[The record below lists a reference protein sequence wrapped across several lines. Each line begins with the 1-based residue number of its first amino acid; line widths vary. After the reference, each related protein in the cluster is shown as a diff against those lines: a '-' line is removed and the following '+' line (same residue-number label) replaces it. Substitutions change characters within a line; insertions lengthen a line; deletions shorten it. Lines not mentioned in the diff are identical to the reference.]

1 MQPKELKR
9 KTGWTAPKNFRNT
22 EEAKAAKAAA
32 VKAGVATNTYMAVNP
47 VTKKLEP
54 LLLKATRRLTG
65 AEQFEIK
72 KEYYSS
78 NYSMS
83 EIALK
88 YGLTRNQVASA
99 CHVTGDLEEIAP
111 DKVKWKSS
119 TKTPGR
125 TWDTYLFESWED
137 RKKRR
142 AKEKAA
148 ALAKQQ
154 GQSNANRPQT

>member
-9 KTGWTAPKNFRNT
+9 KTGWVAPKNFRNT
-22 EEAKAAKAAA
+22 EEAKVAKAAA

-65 AEQFEIK
+65 AEQFKIK

-99 CHVTGDLEEIAP
+99 CHVAGELDTVNP
-111 DKVKWKSS
+111 DKAKVKESIKSLG
-119 TKTPGR
+119 K
-125 TWDTYLFESWED
+125 TWDTALFESWED

-142 AKEKAA
+142 AKEKAK
-148 ALAKQQ
+148 ALT
-154 GQSNANRPQT
+154 NADRPQT